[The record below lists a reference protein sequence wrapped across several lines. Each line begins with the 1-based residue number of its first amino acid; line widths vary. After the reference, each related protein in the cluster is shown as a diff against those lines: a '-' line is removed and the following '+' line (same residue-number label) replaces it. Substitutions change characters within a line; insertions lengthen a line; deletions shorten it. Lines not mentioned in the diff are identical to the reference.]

1 MVLQEPGKMTRPIS
15 KAENLSRRIFFFSSE
30 SSDYK
35 ENYSAFVFLG
45 HNTKL
50 GPLGAVS
57 TETWKFFQIIRQVW
71 LS

>member
-15 KAENLSRRIFFFSSE
+15 KLKICHAEFSFSLQNHPTT
-30 SSDYK
+30 K
-35 ENYSAFVFLG
+35 KIIVHLFFLG

-57 TETWKFFQIIRQVW
+57 TETWNFF
-71 LS
+71 

>member
-15 KAENLSRRIFFFSSE
+15 KLKICHAEFSFSLQE

-35 ENYSAFVFLG
+35 ENYSARVFLG

-50 GPLGAVS
+50 DP
-57 TETWKFFQIIRQVW
+57 
-71 LS
+71 